1 MRKFLTLPVIALT
14 LVATPAL
21 AQQRKPAPD
30 LDHAAAMLRNP
41 AVQDGLT
48 AVVAQLADAFLQT
61 RVGPLAAL
69 TDPRA
74 DVRPEDTLGDVVRRD
89 DPAFDRRLR
98 DNTRRTLGQ
107 AGAALG
113 RAAALSKELEA
124 TAARLRAAL
133 RGLDARD

>member
-1 MRKFLTLPVIALT
+1 
-14 LVATPAL
+14 
-21 AQQRKPAPD
+21 
-30 LDHAAAMLRNP
+30 MLGNP
-41 AVQDGLT
+41 AVQDGLSGI
-48 AVVAQLADAFLQT
+48 VAQLADAFLQT

-74 DVRPEDTLGDVVRRD
+74 DVRPDDTLGDVVRRD

-113 RAAALSKELEA
+113 GAAAMNRELQA
-124 TAARLRAAL
+124 AAARLRATL
-133 RGLDARD
+133 RQFDRRD